1 MDLCLGFMHSSESNY
16 LRFPIWIS
24 GILSPNATI
33 SDLRELVSKIN
44 DPKNR
49 LSKRDKFAA
58 LIASHSNLSDVR
70 FDLFQSIKKLAKK
83 LRIKSPYV
91 HCAGR
96 FLNNTDELNV
106 KFNNDKLS
114 FLRQFKFNIC
124 PENCSSHGYV
134 TEKIFHSFISGCIPI
149 YWGALNDPEPDLI
162 NQESIIFYNKQD
174 DIGLENSAKSLKRLN
189 NRGGGGGGKLIKI
202 KTFYK
207 KHSRNFFEKSKL
219 EDIKLRQQI
228 SELMLDK
235 QKYEEFCHILP
246 LQNNAD
252 EIIYEK
258 LMNLKTKLK
267 ELLA

>member
-189 NRGGGGGGKLIKI
+189 NRGGGGGGE
-202 KTFYK
+202 K
-207 KHSRNFFEKSKL
+207 KKKNF
-219 EDIKLRQQI
+219 
-228 SELMLDK
+228 
-235 QKYEEFCHILP
+235 
-246 LQNNAD
+246 
-252 EIIYEK
+252 
-258 LMNLKTKLK
+258 
-267 ELLA
+267 